1 MNKNNDFIQL
11 NMAQYLMNNVAYWSP
26 LTSMNDICFNFSIF
40 WNMITYRTPW
50 DLRREGCAASSRPGH
65 PYRHSSSMSGS
76 NQLFKGLSQL
86 MRLLRQSI
94 AVWIPFFR
102 WCVIVRIQGSS
113 VKANLTAFNKAN
125 LTNLLFLS
133 SSYFRLQSPYIHYK
147 IIIYSNFYN
156 NFQDFVVSREK

>member
-50 DLRREGCAASSRPGH
+50 DLRREGCVASSWPGH

-76 NQLFKGLSQL
+76 NYLFKGISQL
-86 MRLLRQSI
+86 WRLLRQSI
-94 AVWIPFFR
+94 AVWIPIFLLVCNSENSRLYRESKLNRNLFF
-102 WCVIVRIQGSS
+102 
-113 VKANLTAFNKAN
+113 F
-125 LTNLLFLS
+125 S
-133 SSYFRLQSPYIHYK
+133 SSYFRLQTP
-147 IIIYSNFYN
+147 
-156 NFQDFVVSREK
+156 